1 MPNIEIAKQLIEIM
15 GKKEQESSLIS
26 YVDDRMFND
35 LRYTIDC
42 GKVRCHARR
51 RRRRRLHWRVDI
63 VMTLAQSR

>member
-1 MPNIEIAKQLIEIM
+1 VANIDIAKQLIEIM

-42 GKVRCHARR
+42 AKVRHGHARR
-51 RRRRRLHWRVDI
+51 HHRRFCSRVDI
-63 VMTLAQSR
+63 DSC